1 MTVRRLLQT
10 ITILSIIICASTFF
24 TEDVHAKRG
33 FHIFGGAATVGIDD
47 SEDDEEAQASQDNI
61 VIDFEVVS
69 EEPAD
74 LSGTI
79 SKGVLIGIV
88 DVSDMT
94 YDAAKLAVE
103 SYVKTL
109 RTKEITLI
117 SVENNQSVTMAG
129 DLGMNWVNED
139 VLVEAISLGKSGN
152 LVSRYK
158 SLKDLER
165 ENKIYPLELQFDR
178 TAIQSVVELQGE
190 QYNIEAVDATMT
202 RENGAFNIIAGR
214 TGYVVNVDASVAQ
227 VVDTLALW
235 NGESIS
241 IPLQVDVDE
250 PRGKTEDLEK
260 VKNILGTYTTSFS
273 SSGSERSGNV
283 RNGTRLINGTLLYP
297 GDGFSAYE
305 KVNPFTEENGYY
317 LAGSYLNGMVVESL
331 GGGICQVTSTL
342 YNAVIRAELQIDE
355 RYNHSMI
362 VTYVQLSSDAA
373 ISGTSKDFKFTNN
386 SEYPIYIESYTT
398 DDKKITFNI
407 YGVETRESNRTVEF
421 ESMEISRTEPMEE
434 RVIADAG
441 QPVGYISVQSAHTGY
456 VGELWK
462 VVKVDGVEKERTR
475 MNKSTYAVSPRTA
488 TVGTAAADPS
498 IVAAIQAAISTNSI
512 DYCKSVIA
520 QLNAAAAA
528 AVAGTAQ

>member
-1 MTVRRLLQT
+1 MTVRKLLQT
-10 ITILSIIICASTFF
+10 ITILLIIICISALS
-24 TEDVHAKRG
+24 TEDVHAKRS
-33 FHIFGGAATVGIDD
+33 FHIFGGAATIGVDD
-47 SEDDEEAQASQDNI
+47 SEEDEEAQESQGNI
-61 VIDFEVVS
+61 VIDFEVAPA
-69 EEPAD
+69 EPAD

-79 SKGVLIGIV
+79 SKGVLIGAV
-88 DVSDMT
+88 DVSGMT

-109 RTKEITLI
+109 RTKEIKLI
-117 SVENNQSVTMAG
+117 SVENNQSVTTAG
-129 DLGMNWVNED
+129 DLGMDWINED

-178 TAIQSVVELQGE
+178 AAVRSVVESQGE
-190 QYNIEAVDATMT
+190 QYNIEAVDAAMT
-202 RENGAFNIIAGR
+202 RENGVFHVIAGQ
-214 TGYVVNVDASVAQ
+214 TGHVVNVDASVAQ
-227 VVDTLALW
+227 VIDTLASW
-235 NGESIS
+235 NRESIS

-260 VKNILGTYTTSFS
+260 VKNVLGTYTTSFS

-283 RNGTRLINGTLLYP
+283 RNGTRLINSTLLYP
-297 GDGFSAYE
+297 GDSFSAYE

-362 VTYVQLSSDAA
+362 VGYVQLSSDAA

-386 SEYPIYIESYTT
+386 LEYPIYIESYTT

-421 ESMEISRTEPMEE
+421 ESVEISRTDPVEE
-434 RVIADAG
+434 RIIADAG
-441 QPVGYISVQSAHTGY
+441 QPVGYISVQSSHTGY

-462 VVKVDGVEKERTR
+462 VVKVDGVETERTR

-498 IVAAIQAAISTNSI
+498 IVAAIQAAIATNSI

-520 QLNAAAAA
+520 QLNAAVAAA
-528 AVAGTAQ
+528 AAGTAQ

>member
-1 MTVRRLLQT
+1 MTVRKILQT
-10 ITILSIIICASTFF
+10 ITILSVMLCISSLF
-24 TEDVHAKRG
+24 TENVYAKSG
-33 FHIFGGAATVGIDD
+33 FHIFGGAATIGVDD
-47 SEDDEEAQASQDNI
+47 SEENEAAQKSQGNM
-61 VIDFEVVS
+61 VIDFEVAPT
-69 EEPAD
+69 EQANI
-74 LSGTI
+74 SGTI
-79 SKGVLIGIV
+79 SKGVFIGAV
-88 DVSDMT
+88 DVSGMT
-94 YDAAKLAVE
+94 YDAAKSAVE
-103 SYVKTL
+103 SYVTTL

-117 SVENNQSVTMAG
+117 SVENNQSVVTAG
-129 DLGMNWVNED
+129 ELGVSWTNED
-139 VLVEAISLGKSGN
+139 VLVDAISLGKSGN

-165 ENKIYPLELQFDR
+165 ENKVYPMELQFDR
-178 TAIQSVVELQGE
+178 AAVQSAVESQGE
-190 QYNIEAVDATMT
+190 LYNIEAVDAAMT
-202 RENGAFNIIAGR
+202 RENGAFHITAGQ
-214 TGYVVNVDASVAQ
+214 TGHVVNVDASVDQITDA
-227 VVDTLALW
+227 LASW
-235 NGESIS
+235 NGESMS
-241 IPLQVDVDE
+241 VQLQVDVDE

-260 VKNILGTYTTSFS
+260 VKDILGTYTTSFS

-297 GDGFSAYE
+297 GDSFSAYE

-398 DDKKITFNI
+398 DDKKITFNV
-407 YGVETRESNRTVEF
+407 YGVETREPNRTVEF
-421 ESMEISRTEPMEE
+421 ESVEISRTEPVEE
-434 RVIADAG
+434 RIIADAG

-498 IVAAIQAAISTNSI
+498 IVAAIQAAIATNSI
-512 DYCKSVIA
+512 DYCKSVIS

-528 AVAGTAQ
+528 AAAGTAQ

>member
-1 MTVRRLLQT
+1 MEVQFDR
-10 ITILSIIICASTFF
+10 
-24 TEDVHAKRG
+24 
-33 FHIFGGAATVGIDD
+33 AAVQ
-47 SEDDEEAQASQDNI
+47 S
-61 VIDFEVVS
+61 
-69 EEPAD
+69 
-74 LSGTI
+74 
-79 SKGVLIGIV
+79 
-88 DVSDMT
+88 
-94 YDAAKLAVE
+94 AVE
-103 SYVKTL
+103 S
-109 RTKEITLI
+109 
-117 SVENNQSVTMAG
+117 
-129 DLGMNWVNED
+129 
-139 VLVEAISLGKSGN
+139 
-152 LVSRYK
+152 
-158 SLKDLER
+158 
-165 ENKIYPLELQFDR
+165 
-178 TAIQSVVELQGE
+178 QGE
-190 QYNIEAVDATMT
+190 LYNIEAVDAAMT
-202 RENGAFNIIAGR
+202 RENGAFNITAGQ
-214 TGYVVNVDASVAQ
+214 TGHVVNVDASVDQITDA
-227 VVDTLALW
+227 LASW
-235 NGESIS
+235 NGESMS
-241 IPLQVDVDE
+241 VQLQVDVDE

-260 VKNILGTYTTSFS
+260 VKDILGTYTTSFS

-297 GDGFSAYE
+297 GDSFSAYE

-398 DDKKITFNI
+398 DDKKITFNV
-407 YGVETRESNRTVEF
+407 YGVETREPNRTVEF
-421 ESMEISRTEPMEE
+421 ESVEISRTEPVEE
-434 RVIADAG
+434 RIIADAG

-462 VVKVDGVEKERTR
+462 VVKIDGVEKERTR

-498 IVAAIQAAISTNSI
+498 IVAAIQAAIATNSI
-512 DYCKSVIA
+512 DYCKSVIS

-528 AVAGTAQ
+528 AAAGTAQ

>member
-1 MTVRRLLQT
+1 MMVRRILQT
-10 ITILSIIICASTFF
+10 ITILSVILCISSIF
-24 TEDVHAKRG
+24 TENVYAKGG
-33 FHIFGGAATVGIDD
+33 FHIFGGAASIGVDD
-47 SEDDEEAQASQDNI
+47 SEDNDITEESQDSK
-61 VIDFEVVS
+61 VIDFEVAPK
-69 EEPAD
+69 EQAD
-74 LSGTI
+74 ISGTI
-79 SKGVLIGIV
+79 SNGVYIDAV
-88 DVSDMT
+88 DVSGMT
-94 YDAAKLAVE
+94 YDEAKSAVE
-103 SYVKTL
+103 SYVTTL
-109 RTKEITLI
+109 RTKEITLV
-117 SVENNQSVTMAG
+117 SVENNQSVVTAG
-129 DLGMNWVNED
+129 ELGVNWTNED
-139 VLVEAISLGKSGN
+139 VLIDAISLGKSGN

-158 SLKDLER
+158 ALKDLER

-178 TAIQSVVELQGE
+178 TAIQTVVELQGE
-190 QYNIEAVDATMT
+190 KFNIEAVDAAMT
-202 RENGAFNIIAGR
+202 RENGVFHITAGQ
-214 TGYVVNVDASVAQ
+214 TGYVVNVDASVEQ
-227 VVDTLALW
+227 IVNTLSSW
-235 NGESIS
+235 NGESMS
-241 IPLQVDVDE
+241 VSLQVDVDE

-260 VKNILGTYTTSFS
+260 VKDILGTYTTSFS
-273 SSGSERSGNV
+273 SSGYERSGNV

-297 GDGFSAYE
+297 GDNFSAYE

-342 YNAVIRAELQIDE
+342 YNAVIRAELQVDE

-362 VTYVQLSSDAA
+362 VTYVKLSSDAA

-407 YGVETRESNRTVEF
+407 YGVETRDPNRTVEF
-421 ESMEISRTEPMEE
+421 ESVEISRTEPVEE
-434 RVIADAG
+434 RIIADAG

-462 VVKVDGVEKERTR
+462 IVKVDGVETERTR
-475 MNKSTYAVSPRTA
+475 INKSTYAVSPRTA

-498 IVAAIQAAISTNSI
+498 IVAAVQAAIATNSI

-528 AVAGTAQ
+528 AAAGTAQ